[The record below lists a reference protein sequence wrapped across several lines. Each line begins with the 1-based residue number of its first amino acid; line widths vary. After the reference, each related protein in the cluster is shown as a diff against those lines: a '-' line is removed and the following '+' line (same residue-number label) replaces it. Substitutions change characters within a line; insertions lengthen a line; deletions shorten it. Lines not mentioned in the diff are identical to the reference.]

1 MVIFMKYI
9 HLADHTESDLYI
21 FHDMRK
27 IANPVYAADCCEV
40 LYIAHGTG
48 IFEINDT
55 ERTASEG
62 DIFLTPPRTSHRLI
76 PNQDLRGVEIYCC
89 YFAETAISAIY
100 SDLEE
105 AFSDF
110 SDLMKQKTPYLH
122 AADTQNKEIRE
133 IMVRMIDEQTT
144 ILPCRRNVIGGYLP
158 ILLVKLLRHI
168 KDSGDEKIYSHNLML
183 DTAIRYIHA
192 RLYSKVSLADIA
204 AHLKVSPS
212 YTCRL
217 FQKHLGMT
225 TAQYI
230 HFLRVEKVKDI
241 LKNTDRPI
249 NRITDMFL
257 MDGDY
262 LRQVF
267 KRETGMTMQEYR
279 DRYNYKYHPA
289 AKSVSGSGK
298 LVPFINES

>member
-1 MVIFMKYI
+1 
-9 HLADHTESDLYI
+9 
-21 FHDMRK
+21 
-27 IANPVYAADCCEV
+27 
-40 LYIAHGTG
+40 
-48 IFEINDT
+48 
-55 ERTASEG
+55 
-62 DIFLTPPRTSHRLI
+62 
-76 PNQDLRGVEIYCC
+76 
-89 YFAETAISAIY
+89 
-100 SDLEE
+100 
-105 AFSDF
+105 
-110 SDLMKQKTPYLH
+110 
-122 AADTQNKEIRE
+122 
-133 IMVRMIDEQTT
+133 
-144 ILPCRRNVIGGYLP
+144 
-158 ILLVKLLRHI
+158 
-168 KDSGDEKIYSHNLML
+168 ML

-267 KRETGMTMQEYR
+267 KRETGMTMQEYMIWCFQFCSPASAVNTFLICLIR
-279 DRYNYKYHPA
+279 SLFCPFPSFTNQHTTIGFAPPRLKYSCIQA
-289 AKSVSGSGK
+289 ARSPWRKC
-298 LVPFINES
+298 LTRT